1 VASVR
6 SEIMTI
12 WQCDSIPQ
20 WDRMVTA
27 RVAHF
32 HTRSAN
38 VEFGLPN
45 RLCFYLHVGLLRRML
60 QSTLVRQPR
69 GSTTLLKSMCVH
81 PVIIIIII
89 IIIIIMVVAQK
100 YKEEATKF
108 VRQ

>member
-1 VASVR
+1 MASVR

-27 RVAHF
+27 RVGHF

-45 RLCFYLHVGLLRRML
+45 RLCYLGLLRHML
-60 QSTLVRQPR
+60 
-69 GSTTLLKSMCVH
+69 
-81 PVIIIIII
+81 
-89 IIIIIMVVAQK
+89 
-100 YKEEATKF
+100 
-108 VRQ
+108 